1 MDMNDDQLIRK
12 FLQENCSMPEDNGF
26 SERVMNHLPQR
37 PVNTAWITLLE
48 IAALA
53 VGCVILLSQVDLT
66 QVFCDFTVRALQF
79 VTYLRYMDIS
89 INPLY
94 MVAALTLLT
103 VWGGYKIK
111 EG

>member
-12 FLQENCSMPEDNGF
+12 FLQENHSVPEDNGF
-26 SERVMNHLPQR
+26 CERVMSHLPQR

-53 VGCVILLSQVDLT
+53 AGCAILLSRVDLT
-66 QVFCDFTVRALQF
+66 QVFCDFTVRTLQF
-79 VTYLRYMDIS
+79 VAYLRYMDIN

-94 MVAALTLLT
+94 MVAALTLLI